1 MIATEHDLAAAIQ
14 YLQGVDIGAAG
25 DSVLIDVGADNFI
38 FTQGDATGA
47 NNTLDQ
53 LVKLVGVQGDA
64 LIATTNT
71 AGADD
76 IFLA

>member
-47 NNTLDQ
+47 NTLDQ